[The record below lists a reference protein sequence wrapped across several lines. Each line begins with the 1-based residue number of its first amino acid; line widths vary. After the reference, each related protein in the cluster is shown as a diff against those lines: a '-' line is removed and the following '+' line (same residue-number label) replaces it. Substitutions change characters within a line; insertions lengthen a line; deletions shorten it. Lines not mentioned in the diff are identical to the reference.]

1 MNKLYRLFLVITLAV
16 SLGGGINLALGQGR
30 GFDGVE
36 LTIVPVAS
44 NVYMVQR
51 PGGGGNI
58 GASRYEEQ
66 KCMKL
71 RARD

>member
-44 NVYMVQR
+44 NVYMV
-51 PGGGGNI
+51 
-58 GASRYEEQ
+58 
-66 KCMKL
+66 
-71 RARD
+71 